1 MESHHDWLTAQASA
15 AVAVSGA
22 IVITCI
28 ASLFILIRINC
39 RYFAFFLNVTS
50 CNFINYVFKGH
61 TQDRRGA
68 DPRSPDRKKRCFAFC
83 LSYQISKHNTFQKVL
98 SRLSLKPVKTIVL

>member
-1 MESHHDWLTAQASA
+1 MESHHDWLTAQAST

-39 RYFAFFLNVTS
+39 RYFAFFYNVTS
-50 CNFINYVFKGH
+50 CNLINYVFKRTH
-61 TQDRRGA
+61 AR
-68 DPRSPDRKKRCFAFC
+68 
-83 LSYQISKHNTFQKVL
+83 
-98 SRLSLKPVKTIVL
+98 